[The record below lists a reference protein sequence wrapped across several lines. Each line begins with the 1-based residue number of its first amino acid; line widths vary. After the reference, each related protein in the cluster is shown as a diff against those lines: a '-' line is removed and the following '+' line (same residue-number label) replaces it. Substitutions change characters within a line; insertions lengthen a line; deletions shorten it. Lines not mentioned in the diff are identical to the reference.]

1 MSVMSVVINQ
11 ISSIYFVFFS
21 VPSKFLGPYLFTEV
35 FKGVWGSAH
44 NLSKICVHEVE
55 ERRYQSRTA
64 PRGTIII
71 FPPSSILFSNI
82 PH

>member
-1 MSVMSVVINQ
+1 MGVMSVVINQ
-11 ISSIYFVFFS
+11 IGSIYFVFFS
-21 VPSKFLGPYLFTEV
+21 VSSKFLGPYLFTEV
-35 FKGVWGSAH
+35 YKGVWGSAH
-44 NLSKICVHEVE
+44 NLSIICVHEVE

-64 PRGTIII
+64 PCGTIII